1 MQQPG
6 EMAESAR
13 KKMFNKKMAG
23 CSCGCCEQPAAEGS
37 VYLARLLVHIRGLL
51 SQTV

>member
-6 EMAESAR
+6 EVAEGAR
-13 KKMFNKKMAG
+13 KKMVNKKKAG
-23 CSCGCCEQPAAEGS
+23 CSSACCEQPAAEGS